1 VSDHLPLCLQTRVL
15 SEQCQPAVLSTDVPY
30 GVTRRW
36 DNLECTNAYR
46 DILHSK
52 LSTMHILTCDANDDS
67 DAVQGLVDSYVVQLN
82 DAMNDAVTE
91 AGCKQKHCNKPKT
104 YWCPKLNHLRDRKRF
119 WWRLWNDNDRPR
131 AGRNLQI
138 YRKRVPT

>member
-1 VSDHLPLCLQTRVL
+1 MG
-15 SEQCQPAVLSTDVPY
+15 QPI
-30 GVTRRW
+30 
-36 DNLECTNAYR
+36 ECTNAYR

-91 AGCKQKHCNKPKT
+91 AGCKQKDCNKPKT
-104 YWCPKLNHLRDRKRF
+104 YCPDSMQTLH
-119 WWRLWNDNDRPR
+119 
-131 AGRNLQI
+131 
-138 YRKRVPT
+138 